1 MIRPQVGKSSEKATG
16 EKKQML
22 SRDQDVALGLVS
34 DLAAVAGAAGARLR
48 AETDADGDA
57 AKAAAEELVTAAG
70 AAMAAGHSLSDIA
83 QAEARGKE
91 DVRDALR
98 GDTLKGVERTGR
110 RAREARMEH
119 HQAIARAMR
128 LGLSTREIAAAADV
142 THGTVR
148 AISNR
153 LAAVGADGRLAK
165 ESDIDIEPDDGEPE
179 EGREDEPQWS
189 SPDNNW

>member
-1 MIRPQVGKSSEKATG
+1 MKL
-16 EKKQML
+16 ML
-22 SRDQDVALGLVS
+22 SQDDDGRLGLVTE
-34 DLAAVAGAAGARLR
+34 LAAVAEAAGARLR

-57 AKAAAEELVTAAG
+57 AQAAAEALVAAAS
-70 AAMAAGHSLSDIA
+70 AAMAAGHALSDIA
-83 QAEARGKE
+83 RAEAQGKE

-98 GDTLKGVERTGR
+98 GDTLRSVERTGR
-110 RAREARMEH
+110 RARETRSDH

-153 LAAVGADGRLAK
+153 VSAGDAEGPL
-165 ESDIDIEPDDGEPE
+165 PE
-179 EGREDEPQWS
+179 A
-189 SPDNNW
+189 SPL